1 MREHRRSKR
10 RHPDQPV
17 QVVNTMTGE
26 SIGQIGNLS
35 HDGMMLIASREI
47 RADAL
52 YQFSFPLHPERGGPV
67 EIEVGMHE
75 QWSEPASVP
84 GQYWAGFRIISIGAD
99 DQELLTEWCEGGRDE
114 G

>member
-10 RHPDQPV
+10 RNPETPV
-17 QVVNTMTGE
+17 PVFNTMTGE
-26 SIGQIGNLS
+26 PIGQIGNLS
-35 HDGMMLIASREI
+35 PDGMMLIASREL

-52 YQFSFPLHPERGGPV
+52 YQFSFPLPLEHHAPI

-84 GQYWAGFRIISIGAD
+84 GQYWAGFRIVSISAE
-99 DQELLTEWCEGGRDE
+99 DQELLNEWVDGNITV
-114 G
+114 